1 MSGTVDDPGGDA
13 ITDPGPTE
21 LLTRSFVILG
31 MTSLVFFVAGGVV
44 LPVVSQFA
52 TGPLRTDEIGAG
64 IAYGAFAVGALV
76 LRPVVGW
83 AADRFGR
90 RPLLIAGALMS
101 VGALAVH
108 LVVDTLALFIVA
120 RALLGIAEAFFFVA
134 VFAAGADLAPE
145 TRRGEALNLLSLSL
159 YVGLGIG
166 PAIGEL
172 VLRAGGFSAVWI
184 VALLLTAAAAVL
196 ARVVPETSPTVL
208 KYDAERPRSR
218 LIHPAAIFPGILI
231 LAGTTGMAGFLA
243 FLPLHAAN
251 VGMDG
256 AGLPLAIY
264 AGLVIGLR
272 VIFAKLPDQV
282 GPARVSGG
290 ALAVGAIGLAMLG
303 LLPSPTGVLIGSVAF
318 ASGVAFLMPGLL
330 TLAVSRVSEMER
342 GSVVGTAS
350 AFLDLAFGVAPA
362 LLGIV
367 AARVG
372 FDGVFLVGAAAS
384 ALGFVLLLGWT
395 ARSNPSRVARLGA

>member
-1 MSGTVDDPGGDA
+1 MTGPADA
-13 ITDPGPTE
+13 AAPR
-21 LLTRSFVILG
+21 LLTPAFLVLG
-31 MTSLVFFVAGGVV
+31 LTSLVFFLAGGVV
-44 LPVVSQFA
+44 LPVVAPF
-52 TGPLRTDEIGAG
+52 TIGPLGSDAVGAG

-83 AADRFGR
+83 ASDRFGR
-90 RPLLIAGALMS
+90 RPLIVAGALMS
-101 VGALAVH
+101 CGALVAH
-108 LVVDTLALFIVA
+108 LFVDSLALFIVA

-145 TRRGEALNLLSLSL
+145 TRRGEALNILSLSL

-166 PAIGEL
+166 PAVGEI
-172 VLRAGGFSAVWI
+172 VQRTSGFDAVWI
-184 VALLLTAAAAVL
+184 VALGLTIVAAVSSWF
-196 ARVVPETSPTVL
+196 VPETSPTIL
-208 KYDAERPRSR
+208 KRGEEPTRSR

-243 FLPLHAAN
+243 FLPLHAAS

-264 AGLVIGLR
+264 ALLVIALR
-272 VIFAKLPDQV
+272 IVFAKLPDQV

-290 ALAVGAIGLAMLG
+290 ALAVGAIGLTILG
-303 LLPSPTGVLIGSVAF
+303 LIQSPAGVLVGTVAF
-318 ASGVAFLMPGLL
+318 ALGVAFLMPGLL
-330 TLAVSRVSEMER
+330 TLAVSRVSQMER

-362 LLGIV
+362 LLGLV

-372 FDGVFLVGAAAS
+372 YGGVFLAGAVAS

-395 ARSNPSRVARLGA
+395 ARTDPSRLARLRT

>member
-1 MSGTVDDPGGDA
+1 VSGVAADPGE
-13 ITDPGPTE
+13 TP
-21 LLTRSFVILG
+21 LLTRSFVVLG
-31 MTSLVFFVAGGVV
+31 ITSLVFFVAGGAV
-44 LPVVSQFA
+44 LPVVGPFA
-52 TGPLRTDEIGAG
+52 TGPLGSDEIGAG
-64 IAYGAFAVGALV
+64 VAYGAFAIGALV

-90 RPLLIAGALMS
+90 RPLLLAGALMS

-145 TRRGEALNLLSLSL
+145 SRRGEALNLLSLSL
-159 YVGLGIG
+159 YVGLAIG

-172 VLRAGGFSAVWI
+172 VLRAGGFSAVWV

-208 KYDAERPRSR
+208 KPDAERARSR

-243 FLPLHAAN
+243 FLPLHAVK

-264 AGLVIGLR
+264 ASLVIGLR
-272 VIFAKLPDQV
+272 LIFAKLPDQV

-290 ALAVGAIGLAMLG
+290 ALAVGAIGLALLG

-318 ASGVAFLMPGLL
+318 ASGIAFLMPGLL

-362 LLGIV
+362 LLGVV

-384 ALGFVLLLGWT
+384 ALGFLLLLGWT
-395 ARSNPSRVARLGA
+395 ARSSPRRVARLGA

>member
-1 MSGTVDDPGGDA
+1 MTGPADA
-13 ITDPGPTE
+13 AAPR
-21 LLTRSFVILG
+21 LLTPAFLVLG
-31 MTSLVFFVAGGVV
+31 LTSLVFFVAGGVV
-44 LPVVSQFA
+44 LPVVAPF
-52 TGPLRTDEIGAG
+52 TIGPLGSDAVGAG

-83 AADRFGR
+83 ASDRFGR
-90 RPLLIAGALMS
+90 RPLIVAGALMS
-101 VGALAVH
+101 CGALVVH
-108 LVVDTLALFIVA
+108 LFVDSLALFIVA

-145 TRRGEALNLLSLSL
+145 TRRGEALNILSLSL

-166 PAIGEL
+166 PAIGEI
-172 VLRAGGFSAVWI
+172 VQRTSGFDAVWI
-184 VALLLTAAAAVL
+184 VALGLTIVAAVSSWF
-196 ARVVPETSPTVL
+196 VPETSPTIL
-208 KYDAERPRSR
+208 KRGEEPTRSR

-243 FLPLHAAN
+243 FLPLHAAS

-264 AGLVIGLR
+264 ALLVIALR
-272 VIFAKLPDQV
+272 IVFAKLPDQV

-290 ALAVGAIGLAMLG
+290 ALAVGAIGLTILG
-303 LLPSPTGVLIGSVAF
+303 LIQSPTGVLIGTVAF
-318 ASGVAFLMPGLL
+318 ALGVAFLMPGLL

-367 AARVG
+367 AASVG
-372 FDGVFLVGAAAS
+372 YGGVFLAGAVAS
-384 ALGFVLLLGWT
+384 APGFVLLLGWT
-395 ARSNPSRVARLGA
+395 ARTDPGRLARLRT

>member
-1 MSGTVDDPGGDA
+1 MSAEPEPRPLV
-13 ITDPGPTE
+13 
-21 LLTRSFVILG
+21 TRSFVILSA
-31 MTSLVFFVAGGVV
+31 TSLVFFVAGGVV
-44 LPVVSQFA
+44 LPVVSPFA
-52 TGPLRTDEIGAG
+52 IGPLGSDAVGAG
-64 IAYGAFAVGALV
+64 LAFGAFAVGALV

-90 RPLLIAGALMS
+90 RPLLVAGALMS
-101 VGALAVH
+101 VGALAFH
-108 LVVDTLALFIVA
+108 LVVDSLALFIVA

-134 VFAAGADLAPE
+134 VFAAGADLAPD
-145 TRRGEALNLLSLSL
+145 TRRGEALNFLSLSL

-172 VLRAGGFSAVWI
+172 VLRAGGFPSVWL
-184 VALLLTAAAAVL
+184 VALALTAAAAGL
-196 ARVVPETSPTVL
+196 SLVVPETSPTVL
-208 KYDAERPRSR
+208 KPEEAGDRRAR
-218 LIHPAAIFPGILI
+218 LFHPAAIFPGVLI

-243 FLPLHAAN
+243 FLPLHASA

-272 VIFAKLPDQV
+272 IVFAKLPDQA

-290 ALAVGAIGLAMLG
+290 ALAVGAVGLAILG
-303 LLPSPTGVLIGSVAF
+303 LLPSPTGVLIGTVAF

-362 LLGIV
+362 VLGIV
-367 AARVG
+367 AAEVG
-372 FDGVFLVGAAAS
+372 FGGVFLAGAAAS
-384 ALGFVLLLGWT
+384 ALGFLLLVAWS
-395 ARSNPSRVARLGA
+395 ARSGASRVARLGT

>member
-1 MSGTVDDPGGDA
+1 MTGPADA
-13 ITDPGPTE
+13 AAPR
-21 LLTRSFVILG
+21 LLTPAFLVLG
-31 MTSLVFFVAGGVV
+31 LTSLVFFLAGGVV
-44 LPVVSQFA
+44 LPVVAPF
-52 TGPLRTDEIGAG
+52 TIGPLGSDAVGAG

-83 AADRFGR
+83 ASDRFGR
-90 RPLLIAGALMS
+90 RPLIVAGALMS
-101 VGALAVH
+101 CGALVAH
-108 LVVDTLALFIVA
+108 LFVDSLALFIVA

-145 TRRGEALNLLSLSL
+145 TRRGEALNILSLSL

-166 PAIGEL
+166 PAIGEI
-172 VLRAGGFSAVWI
+172 VQRTSGFDAVWI
-184 VALLLTAAAAVL
+184 VALGLTIVAAVSSWF
-196 ARVVPETSPTVL
+196 VPETSPTIL
-208 KYDAERPRSR
+208 KRGEEPTRSR

-243 FLPLHAAN
+243 FLPLHAAS

-264 AGLVIGLR
+264 ALLVIALR
-272 VIFAKLPDQV
+272 IVFAKLPDQV

-290 ALAVGAIGLAMLG
+290 ALAVGAIGLAILG
-303 LLPSPTGVLIGSVAF
+303 LIQSPAGVLVGTVAF
-318 ASGVAFLMPGLL
+318 ALGVAFLMPGLL
-330 TLAVSRVSEMER
+330 TLAVSRVSQMER

-362 LLGIV
+362 LLGLV

-372 FDGVFLVGAAAS
+372 YGGVFLAGAVAS

-395 ARSNPSRVARLGA
+395 ARTDPGRLARLRT

>member
-1 MSGTVDDPGGDA
+1 MT
-13 ITDPGPTE
+13 TDPGDAAIPE
-21 LLTRSFVILG
+21 APLLTRSFVILG
-31 MTSLVFFVAGGVV
+31 VTGLVFFVAGGII
-44 LPVVSQFA
+44 LPVVTPFA
-52 TGPLRTDEIGAG
+52 TGPLGSDEIGAG

-90 RPLLIAGALMS
+90 RPLLVAGAVMS
-101 VGALAVH
+101 VAALLVH
-108 LVVDTLALFIVA
+108 LVVDSLVLFVVA

-134 VFAAGADLAPE
+134 LFAAGADLAPE
-145 TRRGEALNLLSLSL
+145 TRRGEALNFLSLSL

-166 PAIGEL
+166 PALGEL
-172 VLRAGGFSAVWI
+172 VLRSAGFSAVW
-184 VALLLTAAAAVL
+184 LAAVVLTVVSAIL
-196 ARVVPETSPTVL
+196 ARFVPETSPTIL
-208 KYDAERPRSR
+208 KRGEAPTRSR

-243 FLPLHAAN
+243 FLPLHAAS

-272 VIFAKLPDQV
+272 VIFAKLPDQI

-290 ALAVGAIGLAMLG
+290 ALAMGAVGLAILG
-303 LLPSPTGVLIGSVAF
+303 VAGSPTGVLVGSVAF
-318 ASGVAFLMPGLL
+318 GLGVAFLMPGLL

-362 LLGIV
+362 VLGIV
-367 AARVG
+367 AAGVG
-372 FDGVFLVGAAAS
+372 YGGVFVAGAVAS
-384 ALGFVLLLGWT
+384 ALGFLLLLGWT
-395 ARSNPSRVARLGA
+395 ARSSPGRVARLGT

>member
-1 MSGTVDDPGGDA
+1 MSAEPEPKPLV
-13 ITDPGPTE
+13 
-21 LLTRSFVILG
+21 TRSFVILG
-31 MTSLVFFVAGGVV
+31 ATSLVFFVAGGVV
-44 LPVVSQFA
+44 LPIVAQFA
-52 TGPLRTDEIGAG
+52 TGPLRTDAFGAG

-90 RPLLIAGALMS
+90 RPLLLAGALMS
-101 VGALAVH
+101 VGALAFH
-108 LVVDTLALFIVA
+108 LVVDSLLLFIVA
-120 RALLGIAEAFFFVA
+120 RALLGVAEAFFFVA
-134 VFAAGADLAPE
+134 VFAAGADLAPDA
-145 TRRGEALNLLSLSL
+145 RRGEALNFLSLSL

-172 VLRAGGFSAVWI
+172 VLRAGGFASVWI
-184 VALLLTAAAAVL
+184 VALVLTAIAAGL
-196 ARVVPETSPTVL
+196 ATLVPETSPTVL
-208 KYDAERPRSR
+208 KRPPGGAPRSR

-243 FLPLHAAN
+243 FLPLHAAA

-272 VIFAKLPDQV
+272 IVFAKLPDQV
-282 GPARVSGG
+282 GPARVAGG
-290 ALAVGAIGLAMLG
+290 ALAVGAVGLAILG
-303 LLPSPTGVLIGSVAF
+303 LFPSPSGVLIGSVAF

-342 GSVVGTAS
+342 GSVMGTAS
-350 AFLDLAFGVAPA
+350 AFLDVAFGVAPGV
-362 LLGIV
+362 LGVV
-367 AARVG
+367 AATVG
-372 FDGVFLVGAAAS
+372 FGGVFIVGAAAS
-384 ALGFVLLLGWT
+384 AFGFVLLLAWT
-395 ARSNPSRVARLGA
+395 ARSRESRIARLGT

>member
-1 MSGTVDDPGGDA
+1 MTGPADA
-13 ITDPGPTE
+13 AAPR
-21 LLTRSFVILG
+21 LLTPAFLVLG
-31 MTSLVFFVAGGVV
+31 LTSLVFFLAGGVV
-44 LPVVSQFA
+44 LPVVAPF
-52 TGPLRTDEIGAG
+52 TIGPLGSDAVGAG

-83 AADRFGR
+83 ASDRFGR
-90 RPLLIAGALMS
+90 RPLIVAGALMS
-101 VGALAVH
+101 CGALVAH
-108 LVVDTLALFIVA
+108 LFVDSLALFIVA

-134 VFAAGADLAPE
+134 VFAAGTDLSPE

-166 PAIGEL
+166 PAIGEI
-172 VLRAGGFSAVWI
+172 VQRTSGFDAVWI
-184 VALLLTAAAAVL
+184 VALGLTIVAAVSSWF
-196 ARVVPETSPTVL
+196 VPETSPTIL
-208 KYDAERPRSR
+208 KRGEEPTRSR

-243 FLPLHAAN
+243 FLPLHAAS

-264 AGLVIGLR
+264 ALLVIALR
-272 VIFAKLPDQV
+272 IVFAKLPDQV

-290 ALAVGAIGLAMLG
+290 ALAVGAIGLAILG
-303 LLPSPTGVLIGSVAF
+303 LIQSPAGVLVGTVAF
-318 ASGVAFLMPGLL
+318 ALGVAFLMPGLL
-330 TLAVSRVSEMER
+330 TLAVSRVSQMER

-362 LLGIV
+362 LLGLV

-372 FDGVFLVGAAAS
+372 YGGVFLAGAVAS

-395 ARSNPSRVARLGA
+395 ARTDPGRLARLRT

>member
-1 MSGTVDDPGGDA
+1 VSAESTPLV
-13 ITDPGPTE
+13 
-21 LLTRSFVILG
+21 TRSFVVLAV
-31 MTSLVFFVAGGVV
+31 TALVFFVAGSVV
-44 LPVVSQFA
+44 LPVVTPFVI
-52 TGPLRTDEIGAG
+52 GPLGGDAFGAG
-64 IAYGAFAVGALV
+64 IAFGAFAVGALV

-101 VGALAVH
+101 IAALAVH
-108 LVVDTLALFIVA
+108 LIVTTLALFVVA

-159 YVGLGIG
+159 YVGLAIG
-166 PAIGEL
+166 PAIGEM
-172 VLRAGGFSAVWI
+172 VLRAGSFTAVWM
-184 VALLLTAAAAVL
+184 VSLLLTAIAAVL
-196 ARVVPETSPTVL
+196 ALMMPETSPTVL
-208 KYDAERPRSR
+208 RREEAPARAR
-218 LIHPAAIFPGILI
+218 LFHPAAVFPGILI

-243 FLPLHAAN
+243 FIPLHAAS

-256 AGLPLAIY
+256 AGFPLAIY

-272 VIFAKLPDQV
+272 IVFAKLPDQV

-290 ALAVGAIGLAMLG
+290 ALIVGAVGLAILG
-303 LLPSPTGVLIGSVAF
+303 LFPSPTGVLLGSVAF
-318 ASGVAFLMPGLL
+318 AAGVAFLMPGLL

-362 LLGIV
+362 FLGIV
-367 AARVG
+367 AAQVG
-372 FDGVFLVGAAAS
+372 FDAVFLVGAVAS
-384 ALGFVLLLGWT
+384 ALGFVLLVGWLV
-395 ARSNPSRVARLGA
+395 RSDASRMARLGT

>member
-1 MSGTVDDPGGDA
+1 MTGPADA
-13 ITDPGPTE
+13 SAPR
-21 LLTRSFVILG
+21 LLTPAFLVLG
-31 MTSLVFFVAGGVV
+31 LTSLVFFVAGGVV
-44 LPVVSQFA
+44 LPVVAPF
-52 TGPLRTDEIGAG
+52 TIGPLGSDAVGAG

-83 AADRFGR
+83 ASDRFGR
-90 RPLLIAGALMS
+90 RPLIVAGALMS
-101 VGALAVH
+101 CGALVVH
-108 LVVDTLALFIVA
+108 LFVDSLALFIVA

-145 TRRGEALNLLSLSL
+145 TRRGEALNILSLSL

-166 PAIGEL
+166 PAIGEI
-172 VLRAGGFSAVWI
+172 VQRTSGFDAVWI
-184 VALLLTAAAAVL
+184 VALGLTIVAAVSSWF
-196 ARVVPETSPTVL
+196 VPETSPTIL
-208 KYDAERPRSR
+208 KRGEEPTRSR

-243 FLPLHAAN
+243 FLPLHAAS

-264 AGLVIGLR
+264 ALLVIALR
-272 VIFAKLPDQV
+272 IVFAKLPDQV

-290 ALAVGAIGLAMLG
+290 ALAVGAIGLTILG
-303 LLPSPTGVLIGSVAF
+303 LIQSPAGVLIGTVAF
-318 ASGVAFLMPGLL
+318 ALGVAFLMPGLL

-367 AARVG
+367 AARG
-372 FDGVFLVGAAAS
+372 GYGGVFLAGAVAS

-395 ARSNPSRVARLGA
+395 ARTDPGRLARLRT

>member
-1 MSGTVDDPGGDA
+1 MTGPADA
-13 ITDPGPTE
+13 AAPR
-21 LLTRSFVILG
+21 LLTPAFLVLG
-31 MTSLVFFVAGGVV
+31 LTSLVFFLAGGVV
-44 LPVVSQFA
+44 LPVVAPF
-52 TGPLRTDEIGAG
+52 TIGPLGSDAVGAG

-83 AADRFGR
+83 ASDRFGR
-90 RPLLIAGALMS
+90 RPLIVAGALMS
-101 VGALAVH
+101 CGALVAH
-108 LVVDTLALFIVA
+108 LFVDSLALFIVA

-145 TRRGEALNLLSLSL
+145 TRRGEALNILSLSL

-166 PAIGEL
+166 PAVGEI
-172 VLRAGGFSAVWI
+172 VQRTSGFDAVWI
-184 VALLLTAAAAVL
+184 VALGLTIVAAVSSWF
-196 ARVVPETSPTVL
+196 VPETSPTIL
-208 KYDAERPRSR
+208 KRGEEPTRSR

-243 FLPLHAAN
+243 FLPLHAAS

-264 AGLVIGLR
+264 ALLVIALR
-272 VIFAKLPDQV
+272 IVFAKLPDQV

-290 ALAVGAIGLAMLG
+290 ALAVGAIGLAILG
-303 LLPSPTGVLIGSVAF
+303 LIQSPAGVLVGTVAF
-318 ASGVAFLMPGLL
+318 ALGVAFLMPGLL
-330 TLAVSRVSEMER
+330 TLAVSRVSQMER

-362 LLGIV
+362 LLGLV

-372 FDGVFLVGAAAS
+372 YGGVFLAGAVAS

-395 ARSNPSRVARLGA
+395 ARTDPGRLARLRT

>member
-1 MSGTVDDPGGDA
+1 MT
-13 ITDPGPTE
+13 GPADTAAPR
-21 LLTRSFVILG
+21 LLTPAFLVLG
-31 MTSLVFFVAGGVV
+31 LTSLVFFLAGGVV
-44 LPVVSQFA
+44 LPVVAPF
-52 TGPLRTDEIGAG
+52 TIGPLGSNAIGAG
-64 IAYGAFAVGALV
+64 IAYGAFAVGALL

-83 AADRFGR
+83 ASDRFGR
-90 RPLLIAGALMS
+90 RPLIVAGALMS
-101 VGALAVH
+101 CGALVVH
-108 LVVDTLALFIVA
+108 LFVDSLALFIVA

-166 PAIGEL
+166 PAIGEI
-172 VLRAGGFSAVWI
+172 VQRTGGFNAVWI
-184 VALLLTAAAAVL
+184 VALGLTIVAAV
-196 ARVVPETSPTVL
+196 ASWFVPETSPTIL
-208 KYDAERPRSR
+208 KRGEEPTRSR

-243 FLPLHAAN
+243 FLPLHAAS

-264 AGLVIGLR
+264 ALLVIALR
-272 VIFAKLPDQV
+272 IVFAKLPDQV

-290 ALAVGAIGLAMLG
+290 ALAVGAIGLTILG
-303 LLPSPTGVLIGSVAF
+303 LIQSPAGVLIGTVAF
-318 ASGVAFLMPGLL
+318 GLGVAFLMPGLL

-372 FDGVFLVGAAAS
+372 YGGVFLAGAVAS

-395 ARSNPSRVARLGA
+395 ARTDPGRLARLRT

>member
-1 MSGTVDDPGGDA
+1 MTVTADDPR
-13 ITDPGPTE
+13 PVP
-21 LLTRSFVILG
+21 LLTRSFGVLG
-31 MTSLVFFVAGGVV
+31 FTALVFFVAAGVV
-44 LPVVSQFA
+44 LPVVAPFA
-52 TGPLRTDEIGAG
+52 TGPLHSDEIGAG
-64 IAYGAFAVGALV
+64 IAYGAFSVGALA
-76 LRPVVGW
+76 LRPLVGW

-90 RPLLIAGALMS
+90 RPLILAGALMS
-101 VGALAVH
+101 AGALGVH

-145 TRRGEALNLLSLSL
+145 SRRGEALNLLSLSL
-159 YVGLGIG
+159 YVGLAIG
-166 PAIGEL
+166 PALGEI
-172 VLRAGGFSAVWI
+172 VRTSAGFSGVWI
-184 VALLLTAAAAVL
+184 VALLLTLAAAAF
-196 ARVVPETSPTVL
+196 ARTVPETSPTVL
-208 KYDAERPRSR
+208 KPDEERPRSR

-243 FLPLHAAN
+243 FLPLYAQQ

-256 AGLPLAIY
+256 AGLPLALY
-264 AGLVIGLR
+264 AGLVIALR
-272 VIFAKLPDQV
+272 VVFAKLPDQV

-290 ALAVGAIGLAMLG
+290 ALAVGAVGLAILG
-303 LLPSPTGVLIGSVAF
+303 LLPSPTGVLVGSVAF

-362 LLGIV
+362 LLGFV
-367 AARVG
+367 AARLG
-372 FDGVFLVGAAAS
+372 FEGVFLAGAAAS

-395 ARSNPSRVARLGA
+395 ARSNPGRVATLRT

>member
-1 MSGTVDDPGGDA
+1 VD
-13 ITDPGPTE
+13 
-21 LLTRSFVILG
+21 S
-31 MTSLVFFVAGGVV
+31 
-44 LPVVSQFA
+44 
-52 TGPLRTDEIGAG
+52 
-64 IAYGAFAVGALV
+64 
-76 LRPVVGW
+76 
-83 AADRFGR
+83 
-90 RPLLIAGALMS
+90 
-101 VGALAVH
+101 
-108 LVVDTLALFIVA
+108 LALFIVA

-145 TRRGEALNLLSLSL
+145 TRRGEALNILSLSL

-166 PAIGEL
+166 PAVGEI
-172 VLRAGGFSAVWI
+172 VQRTSGFDAVWI
-184 VALLLTAAAAVL
+184 VALGLTIVAAVSSWF
-196 ARVVPETSPTVL
+196 VPETSPTIL
-208 KYDAERPRSR
+208 KRGEEPTRSR

-243 FLPLHAAN
+243 FLPLHAAS

-264 AGLVIGLR
+264 ALLVIALR
-272 VIFAKLPDQV
+272 IVFAKLPDQV

-290 ALAVGAIGLAMLG
+290 ALAVGAIGLAILG
-303 LLPSPTGVLIGSVAF
+303 LIQSPAGVLVGTVAF
-318 ASGVAFLMPGLL
+318 ALGVAFLMPGLL
-330 TLAVSRVSEMER
+330 TLAVSRVSQMER

-362 LLGIV
+362 LLGLV

-372 FDGVFLVGAAAS
+372 YGGVFLAGAVAS

-395 ARSNPSRVARLGA
+395 ARTDPGRLARLRT

>member
-1 MSGTVDDPGGDA
+1 MTAVPGLA
-13 ITDPGPTE
+13 TPKP
-21 LLTRSFVILG
+21 LLTRSFVLLG
-31 MTSLVFFVAGGVV
+31 AASLVFFVAGGIV
-44 LPVVSQFA
+44 LPIVTPFA
-52 TGPLRTDEIGAG
+52 TGPLLSDEIGAG
-64 IAYGAFAVGALV
+64 IAYGAFSVGALA

-101 VGALAVH
+101 IGALAFH
-108 LVVDTLALFIVA
+108 LVVDTLALFVVA

-145 TRRGEALNLLSLSL
+145 TRRGEALNFLSLSL

-172 VLRAGGFSAVWI
+172 VLRLGGFPAVWV
-184 VALLLTAAAAVL
+184 VALVLTAAAAVMT
-196 ARVVPETSPTVL
+196 RFVPETSPTVL
-208 KYDAERPRSR
+208 ERGDGQVQRSR
-218 LIHPAAIFPGILI
+218 LIHPAAIFPGVLI

-243 FLPLHAAN
+243 FLPLHAAS
-251 VGMDG
+251 VGMVG

-264 AGLVIGLR
+264 AALVIGLR
-272 VIFAKLPDQV
+272 IVFAKLPDQV

-290 ALAVGAIGLAMLG
+290 ALAVGAIGLAILG
-303 LLPSPTGVLIGSVAF
+303 LLPSPTGVLIGTVAF

-362 LLGIV
+362 VLGIV

-372 FDGVFLVGAAAS
+372 FGGVFIAGAVAS
-384 ALGFVLLLGWT
+384 ALGFVLLLAWG
-395 ARSNPSRVARLGA
+395 ARSGSDRVATLRT

>member
-1 MSGTVDDPGGDA
+1 MSADPEPKPLV
-13 ITDPGPTE
+13 TH
-21 LLTRSFVILG
+21 SFVILSA
-31 MTSLVFFVAGGVV
+31 TSLVFFVAGGVV
-44 LPVVSQFA
+44 LPIVAQFA
-52 TGPLRTDEIGAG
+52 TGPLRTDAFGAG

-90 RPLLIAGALMS
+90 RPLLLAGALMS
-101 VGALAVH
+101 VGALAFH
-108 LVVDTLALFIVA
+108 LVVDSLLLFIVA
-120 RALLGIAEAFFFVA
+120 RALLGVAEAFFFVA
-134 VFAAGADLAPE
+134 VFAAGADLAPDA
-145 TRRGEALNLLSLSL
+145 RRGEALNFLSLSL

-172 VLRAGGFSAVWI
+172 VLRAGGFATVWI
-184 VALLLTAAAAVL
+184 VALVLTAIAAGL
-196 ARVVPETSPTVL
+196 ATLVPETSPTVL
-208 KYDAERPRSR
+208 KRQPGGAPRSR
-218 LIHPAAIFPGILI
+218 FIHPAAIFPGILI

-243 FLPLHAAN
+243 FLPLHAAA

-272 VIFAKLPDQV
+272 IVFAKLPDQV
-282 GPARVSGG
+282 GPARVAGG
-290 ALAVGAIGLAMLG
+290 ALAVGAVGLAILG
-303 LLPSPTGVLIGSVAF
+303 LFPSPSGVLIGSVAF

-342 GSVVGTAS
+342 GSVMGTAS
-350 AFLDLAFGVAPA
+350 AFLDVAFGVAPGV
-362 LLGIV
+362 LGVV

-372 FDGVFLVGAAAS
+372 FGGVFIVGAAAS
-384 ALGFVLLLGWT
+384 ALGFALLLAWT
-395 ARSNPSRVARLGA
+395 ARSRESRIARLGT

>member
-1 MSGTVDDPGGDA
+1 MTSGPNEGAT
-13 ITDPGPTE
+13 
-21 LLTRSFVILG
+21 LLTRPFILLG
-31 MTSLVFFVAGGVV
+31 LTSLVFFVAGGVV
-44 LPVVSQFA
+44 LPVVAPFT
-52 TGPLRTDEIGAG
+52 TGPLHSDEIGAG

-90 RPLLIAGALMS
+90 RPLVMAGALMS
-101 VGALAVH
+101 CGALVVH
-108 LVVDTLALFIVA
+108 LFVDSLALFVVA

-145 TRRGEALNLLSLSL
+145 DRRGEALNLLSLSL

-166 PAIGEL
+166 PAIGEI
-172 VLRAGGFSAVWI
+172 VRGAGGFGAVWL
-184 VALLLTAAAAVL
+184 VALGLTLVAVIL
-196 ARVVPETSPTVL
+196 ARFVPETSPTIL
-208 KYDAERPRSR
+208 KRGDEPTRSR
-218 LIHPAAIFPGILI
+218 LFHPAAVFPGILI

-243 FLPLHAAN
+243 FLPLYSAQ

-282 GPARVSGG
+282 GPVRVSGG
-290 ALAVGAIGLAMLG
+290 ALIVGAVGLAILA
-303 LLPSPTGVLIGSVAF
+303 LLPSQTGILLGSVAF

-362 LLGIV
+362 ILGIV

-372 FDGVFLVGAAAS
+372 FAGVFLTGAAAS
-384 ALGFVLLLGWT
+384 AAGFVLLLGWS
-395 ARSNPSRVARLGA
+395 ARSSRRGITPSGT

>member
-1 MSGTVDDPGGDA
+1 MS
-13 ITDPGPTE
+13 
-21 LLTRSFVILG
+21 
-31 MTSLVFFVAGGVV
+31 
-44 LPVVSQFA
+44 
-52 TGPLRTDEIGAG
+52 
-64 IAYGAFAVGALV
+64 IA
-76 LRPVVGW
+76 
-83 AADRFGR
+83 
-90 RPLLIAGALMS
+90 
-101 VGALAVH
+101 ALAFH
-108 LVVDTLALFIVA
+108 LVVDTLALFVVA

-145 TRRGEALNLLSLSL
+145 DRRGEALNFLSLSL

-172 VLRAGGFSAVWI
+172 VLRLGGFSAVWV
-184 VALLLTAAAAVL
+184 VALVLTAAAAVMT
-196 ARVVPETSPTVL
+196 RFVPETSPTVL
-208 KYDAERPRSR
+208 KRGDGQVRRSR

-243 FLPLHAAN
+243 FLPLHAAS

-264 AGLVIGLR
+264 AALVIGLR
-272 VIFAKLPDQV
+272 IVFAKLPDQV

-290 ALAVGAIGLAMLG
+290 ALVVGAIGLAILG
-303 LLPSPTGVLIGSVAF
+303 LLPSPTGVLIGTVAF

-362 LLGIV
+362 ILGIV

-372 FDGVFLVGAAAS
+372 FGGVFIAGAVAS
-384 ALGFVLLLGWT
+384 ALGFVLLLAWG
-395 ARSNPSRVARLGA
+395 ARPGADRVATLRT